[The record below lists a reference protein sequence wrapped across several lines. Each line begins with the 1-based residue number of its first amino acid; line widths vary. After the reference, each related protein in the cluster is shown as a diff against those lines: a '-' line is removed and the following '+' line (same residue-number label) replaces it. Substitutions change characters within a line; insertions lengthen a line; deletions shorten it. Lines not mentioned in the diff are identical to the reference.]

1 VSRDRGSAVGLA
13 LLAIAYLLANRR
25 YPLDTLAVPGPGL
38 FPLIA
43 GLALLALAGWQFT
56 IVRPAAPGGDARERG
71 ESATIRGPLVLALVL
86 VVYAALLPRLGFV
99 PVSLALVFVASRLM
113 GRAGWWRPA
122 ALAIGVTIASYVV
135 FVTWLG
141 VPLP

>member
-1 VSRDRGSAVGLA
+1 MSRDGGSAVGLA
-13 LLAIAYLLANRR
+13 LLAIAYLLADRR

-43 GLALLALAGWQFT
+43 GLALLALAGWQFAT
-56 IVRPAAPGGDARERG
+56 ARPAAHSGDGRARG
-71 ESATIRGPLVLALVL
+71 ESAAIRGPLVLALVL
-86 VVYAALLPRLGFV
+86 VVYAAVLPRVGFV
-99 PVSLALVFVASRLM
+99 PASLLLVFVASRLM
-113 GRAGWWRPA
+113 GLAGWWRPA
-122 ALAIGVTIASYVV
+122 ALALGVTIASYVV